1 MEWQTSGKIELC
13 VRRRVTHQHIGQTF
27 AFAARQPGGDKGIGQ
42 RQFAIGQIDRL
53 KPPKSKHNR
62 VNTWSLGWNFLA
74 SGNILLAAA
83 PYRQTRTRRIQAGQ
97 PGKRIAGRI
106 AQKVTIKHPPT
117 ANPYPRP
124 RQDLGMCNPNA
135 KALIKCSNDA
145 KVKQPE

>member
-1 MEWQTSGKIELC
+1 MFVCGYQKSAPAT
-13 VRRRVTHQHIGQTF
+13 
-27 AFAARQPGGDKGIGQ
+27 ARNQPGAIQFGIGKVHQ
-42 RQFAIGQIDRL
+42 SPGDFHQSTIARRIAIGQIDRL

-106 AQKVTIKHPPT
+106 AQKVTIKHPTT